1 MYEEL
6 LLADQKPG
14 PLDQRSKKEEFIK
27 LKYCQRAFIKTSLP
41 EHSEEDV
48 HDVDMNE
55 GVEMNENTENY
66 KFQQISD
73 RYVLIF
79 PFFLV

>member
-14 PLDQRSKKEEFIK
+14 PEDPRSKKEEFIK
-27 LKYCQRAFIKTSLP
+27 LKYCQRAFIKSSLP
-41 EHSEEDV
+41 EPFEEDEHV
-48 HDVDMNE
+48 IDMNV
-55 GVEMNENTENY
+55 GVEIDEQTESY